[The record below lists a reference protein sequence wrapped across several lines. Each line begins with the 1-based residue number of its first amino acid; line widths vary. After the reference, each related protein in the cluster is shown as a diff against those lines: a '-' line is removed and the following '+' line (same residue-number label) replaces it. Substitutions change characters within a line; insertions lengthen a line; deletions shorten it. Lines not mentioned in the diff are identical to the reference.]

1 MQSETFG
8 REMWGG
14 GIDEKE
20 PSNPFLQKRSL
31 RVPWHGRPPPPPPR
45 ATALRTCSRLDALGP
60 TGCHGLMVNGLT
72 VIMKAKARNF
82 C

>member
-31 RVPWHGRPPPPPPR
+31 RAPWHGRPPHPR
-45 ATALRTCSRLDALGP
+45 PGPQPYERAPGWMLWAPRGATA
-60 TGCHGLMVNGLT
+60 
-72 VIMKAKARNF
+72 
-82 C
+82 